1 MEEIIGLLILLVPS
15 IFSLISKKL
24 NKAGEEETV
33 DVPEVPKDVVPD
45 IMVEET
51 PELKRKPRKSSF
63 KTHAIEDEKSCKKD
77 PIDPKKLV
85 IYSELMKPKFKE

>member
-24 NKAGEEETV
+24 NKAGKEEAV
-33 DVPEVPKDVVPD
+33 DVPEVPADVVSD
-45 IMVEET
+45 VMVEEV
-51 PELKRKPRKSSF
+51 PEPKRKPGKSSY
-63 KTHAIEDEKSCKKD
+63 KTYAVEDEKSRRKD

>member
-24 NKAGEEETV
+24 NKAGKDATV
-33 DVPEVPKDVVPD
+33 DVPGVPADVEPD
-45 IMVEET
+45 IVVEEA
-51 PELKRKPRKSSF
+51 PEPKRKPRKSSF
-63 KTHAIEDEKSCKKD
+63 KAQAVEEEKSSRKD